1 MLETRAG
8 RAYNPRA
15 MKARVVVTLKRSVLD
30 PQGQAVG
37 RALGSLGFTEVKDV
51 RLGKVIE
58 LDVTSESREQAEPRI
73 RSMCE
78 KLLANLVIEEFR
90 IEWPDPSRG
99 GR

>member
-1 MLETRAG
+1 
-8 RAYNPRA
+8 
-15 MKARVVVTLKRSVLD
+15 MKARVLVTLKRSVLD

-37 RALGSLGFTEVKDV
+37 RALGALGFSEVKDV

-58 LDVTSESREQAEPRI
+58 LDLGSDSREQAEPRI

-90 IEWPDPSRG
+90 IEWPETARG